1 MEIVGQH
8 SLELLKR
15 YRGWHCKR
23 IVLVIAYYSWLYL
36 KISLVCIRWSDL
48 RQLRLNWS
56 SRAILKAHSWVRNS
70 FVGLVEK
77 IVVLVLIR

>member
-8 SLELLKR
+8 PLELLKR
-15 YRGWHCKR
+15 YRSWHCKR

-36 KISLVCIRWSDL
+36 NISLVCIRWSDL

-56 SRAILKAHSWVRNS
+56 NRAILKAHNWVRNS
-70 FVGLVEK
+70 FVRLVEK
-77 IVVLVLIR
+77 IVVLVFIR